1 MHAIELVEVAGLV
14 ALQGPLLVDGGPII
28 HPSHLEQYW
37 ISSKCRSENWHRT
50 LKLARENLDEAPGPA
65 DRWVELRA
73 TLDEIFLSEML
84 TRVWTAALVAHD
96 RRWSLQTAEPLARS
110 ALDAQLEA
118 RHRALALLL
127 EEHRLGIKQIVAL
140 NRLRRRVERWTDV
153 LIGGLWHVGDAAEF
167 AIDPERAADFAADLA
182 WRRSQPG
189 GKQAWRLTLLALRN
203 AFRKG
208 QSPVAA
214 NPDANA
220 RVTASILGCFQAELF
235 DSTGL
240 FQSLWMMRMTATA
253 SDAEGMVSDLLQ
265 PSMPTGSAQRH
276 RRA

>member
-14 ALQGPLLVDGGPII
+14 ALQGPLLVDGGPVI

-37 ISSKCRSENWHRT
+37 ISAKCRSENWHRT
-50 LKLARENLDEAPGPA
+50 LKLARENRDDTRPPT
-65 DRWVELRA
+65 DRMVELRA

-110 ALDAQLEA
+110 ALDSQLEA

-127 EEHRLGIKQIVAL
+127 EEHSLGTRQVVAL

-153 LIGGLWHVGDAAEF
+153 LIGGLWHIGDTAEF

-182 WRRSQPG
+182 WRRSQAG

-208 QSPVAA
+208 HSPVAA

-235 DSTGL
+235 DSIGL
-240 FQSLWMMRMTATA
+240 FQSLWMMRLTATA

-265 PSMPTGSAQRH
+265 PSIPIGSAHRH

>member
-1 MHAIELVEVAGLV
+1 V
-14 ALQGPLLVDGGPII
+14 
-28 HPSHLEQYW
+28 
-37 ISSKCRSENWHRT
+37 
-50 LKLARENLDEAPGPA
+50 
-65 DRWVELRA
+65 LRA

-96 RRWSLQTAEPLARS
+96 RRWSLQTAEPLARN

-118 RHRALALLL
+118 RQRAMALLL
-127 EEHRLGIKQIVAL
+127 EEHGLGTRQVVAL

-153 LIGGLWHVGDAAEF
+153 LIGGLWHVGDASEF
-167 AIDPERAADFAADLA
+167 AIDAERAADFASDLA

-203 AFRKG
+203 AFRRG

-253 SDAEGMVSDLLQ
+253 SDAEGMVADLLQ
-265 PSMPTGSAQRH
+265 PSIPLGSLPRH